1 MADRM
6 DDDEGQSSNVQG
18 SIPRGVLAILAIS
31 LFLHAVWQAWLAVQ
45 AMVPVVIQAYIYY
58 KVGKF

>member
-31 LFLHAVWQAWLAVQ
+31 LFLHAVWQAWLAFQ
-45 AMVPVVIQAYIYY
+45 ALVPVVIQAYIYY